1 MMARLNNTWLAQR
14 WSGLEASEQRLLK
27 IAAPLVLLMLGYL
40 LLWQPLQTWRE
51 NSANNQQQ
59 QVQDLQRLEALSGRL
74 VPVVFLEERQW
85 LALAASAGL
94 RQVKLVEEGDL
105 RKISAEV
112 ASPAMVERFLNAA
125 AEKGWHWQT
134 LNLQGTPIQLEVELR
149 PL

>member
-1 MMARLNNTWLAQR
+1 MMASFKLGQR

-27 IAAPLVLLMLGYL
+27 IAVPLVILMLGYL
-40 LLWQPLQTWRE
+40 LVWKPIQAWRE
-51 NSANNQQQ
+51 NSAISQQQ
-59 QVQDLQRLEALSGRL
+59 QTQDLQRLEALSGRL
-74 VPVVFLEERQW
+74 VPVVFLDERQW

-94 RQVKLVEEGDL
+94 RQVELVEEGDL

-112 ASPAMVERFLNAA
+112 ASPAMVERFLNTA

-134 LNLQGTPIQLEVELR
+134 LSLQGTPIQLEVELR

>member
-1 MMARLNNTWLAQR
+1 MMASFKLGQR

-27 IAAPLVLLMLGYL
+27 IAAPLVILMLGYL
-40 LLWQPLQTWRE
+40 LVWKPIQAWRE
-51 NSANNQQQ
+51 NSAISQQQ
-59 QVQDLQRLEALSGRL
+59 QTQDLQRLEALSNRL

-112 ASPAMVERFLNAA
+112 ASPAMVERFLNTA

-134 LNLQGTPIQLEVELR
+134 LSLQDTPIQLEVELR